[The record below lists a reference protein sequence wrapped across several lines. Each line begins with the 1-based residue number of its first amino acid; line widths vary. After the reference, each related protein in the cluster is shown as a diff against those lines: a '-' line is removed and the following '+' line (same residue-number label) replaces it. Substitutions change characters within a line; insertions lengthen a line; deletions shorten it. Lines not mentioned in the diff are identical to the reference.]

1 MYQKVKNLNLSQL
14 TNLGGASPL
23 FTTMPKHEEF
33 SEQQELNLF
42 FNTNTI
48 VPPADSAE
56 AKKLV
61 EEAPYHPGYE
71 GAVIST
77 LETVTIPPLNR
88 EDVVKLDGWGAQPT
102 INLNTDP
109 KPQNI
114 PFDWNKITF
123 TNKVTTASG
132 SAGGSAVG
140 SAGGA
145 MKFDGDK
152 LPVNLLSSEAL
163 LQTAAVLKFGADKY
177 HAHNWRDGF
186 AWSRPLAAAM
196 RHIMAYNDG
205 EDKDPESGLSHLEHA
220 ACCIMFLL
228 EFEKTHPEL
237 DDRYKVDVHKT
248 KEQSK

>member
-1 MYQKVKNLNLSQL
+1 
-14 TNLGGASPL
+14 
-23 FTTMPKHEEF
+23 MPKHEEF
-33 SEQQELNLF
+33 NQQQELKLF
-42 FNTNTI
+42 FNNT
-48 VPPADSAE
+48 VPPANSPE

-71 GAVIST
+71 GAAVSSMQTI
-77 LETVTIPPLNR
+77 TIPSLT
-88 EDVVKLDGWGAQPT
+88 EQDLIKLDGWAAQPV
-102 INLNTDP
+102 INLNIDP

-114 PFDWNKITF
+114 PFDWNKITVSSN
-123 TNKVTTASG
+123 TVS
-132 SAGGSAVG
+132 S
-140 SAGGA
+140 GGA
-145 MKFDGDK
+145 MKFDSGK

-196 RHIMAYNDG
+196 RHLLAFNDG
-205 EDKDPESGLSHLEHA
+205 EDCDPESGLSHLAHA

-237 DDRYKVDVHKT
+237 DDRYKRDVSRTENKS
-248 KEQSK
+248 E

>member
-1 MYQKVKNLNLSQL
+1 
-14 TNLGGASPL
+14 
-23 FTTMPKHEEF
+23 MPKHEEF

-42 FNTNTI
+42 FNTT
-48 VPPADSAE
+48 VPPSGTTE
-56 AKKLV
+56 AQRLV

-71 GAVIST
+71 GAVFSSSTYPEQSISISNT
-77 LETVTIPPLNR
+77 D
-88 EDVVKLDGWGAQPT
+88 DVIRIGDWAAQTT

-114 PFDWNKITF
+114 PFDWNKITIA
-123 TNKVTTASG
+123 NKVV
-132 SAGGSAVG
+132 AGGGG
-140 SAGGA
+140 SA
-145 MKFDGDK
+145 MKFDDGK

-196 RHIMAYNDG
+196 RHIMAFNDG
-205 EDKDPESGLSHLEHA
+205 EDKDPESGLSHLAHA

-228 EFEKTHPEL
+228 EFEKTHPHL
-237 DDRYKVDVHKT
+237 DDRYKVDVHNT
-248 KEQSK
+248 KKSSK

>member
-1 MYQKVKNLNLSQL
+1 
-14 TNLGGASPL
+14 
-23 FTTMPKHEEF
+23 MPKHEEF
-33 SEQQELNLF
+33 TEQQELNLF
-42 FNTNTI
+42 FNTNQT
-48 VPPADSAE
+48 VPAAGTPE

-61 EEAPYHPGYE
+61 TEAPYHPGYE
-71 GAVIST
+71 GAVFST
-77 LETVTIPPLNR
+77 NTFEPLKPLTM

-102 INLNTDP
+102 VNINTDP
-109 KPQNI
+109 SPQNI
-114 PFDWNKITF
+114 PFDWNKITI
-123 TNKVTTASG
+123 TSG
-132 SAGGSAVG
+132 MVAGSGNT
-140 SAGGA
+140 GGA
-145 MKFDGDK
+145 MKFDDNK

-205 EDKDPESGLSHLEHA
+205 EDKDPESGLSHLAHA

-228 EFEKTHPEL
+228 EFEKTHPHL

-248 KEQSK
+248 KKPSK

>member
-1 MYQKVKNLNLSQL
+1 
-14 TNLGGASPL
+14 
-23 FTTMPKHEEF
+23 MPKHEEF

-42 FNTNTI
+42 FNTT
-48 VPPADSAE
+48 VPAVGSPE

-71 GAVIST
+71 GAVISSM
-77 LETVTIPPLNR
+77 ETNQISMLNI
-88 EDVVKLDGWGAQPT
+88 EDSIKVDGWGSAGGTWSKPT
-102 INLNTDP
+102 FTLNTDP
-109 KPQNI
+109 KPGWPAHDIDWSKLTISNEQIKNLMPTNI
-114 PFDWNKITF
+114 PAESTK
-123 TNKVTTASG
+123 SG
-132 SAGGSAVG
+132 S
-140 SAGGA
+140 A
-145 MKFDGDK
+145 MKFDDNK
-152 LPVNLLSSEAL
+152 LPVNLLSTEAL

-205 EDKDPESGLSHLEHA
+205 EDKDPESGLSHLAHA

-248 KEQSK
+248 KEPPKQNT

>member
-1 MYQKVKNLNLSQL
+1 
-14 TNLGGASPL
+14 
-23 FTTMPKHEEF
+23 MPKHEQF
-33 SEQQELNLF
+33 SEDQQLNLF
-42 FNTNTI
+42 FNTT
-48 VPPADSAE
+48 VAPASSAA
-56 AKKLV
+56 AKQLV

-71 GAVIST
+71 GAVFTTSIYSGTTPST
-77 LETVTIPPLNR
+77 LNLTPEDTISIS
-88 EDVVKLDGWGAQPT
+88 GWAAQPT
-102 INLNTDP
+102 INVNTDP
-109 KPQNI
+109 SPQNI
-114 PFDWNKITF
+114 SFDWNKITF
-123 TNKVTTASG
+123 NNTVTTASG
-132 SAGGSAVG
+132 SAGGSAGG
-140 SAGGA
+140 SAL
-145 MKFDGDK
+145 KFDTDK

-205 EDKDPESGLSHLEHA
+205 EDKDPESGLSHLAHA

>member
-1 MYQKVKNLNLSQL
+1 
-14 TNLGGASPL
+14 
-23 FTTMPKHEEF
+23 MPKHEEF
-33 SEQQELNLF
+33 TQQKELDLF
-42 FNTNTI
+42 FNTSTV
-48 VPPADSAE
+48 VPPANSAE

-71 GAVIST
+71 GAVFST

-88 EDVVKLDGWGAQPT
+88 EDVIKLDGWGAQPS

-123 TNKVTTASG
+123 TNSMITGSG
-132 SAGGSAVG
+132 SAGGTASGTG
-140 SAGGA
+140 SA
-145 MKFDGDK
+145 MKFDTDK

-196 RHIMAYNDG
+196 RHIMAFNDG
-205 EDKDPESGLSHLEHA
+205 EDKDPESGLSHLAHA

-237 DDRYKVDVHKT
+237 DDRYKVDVSKT
-248 KEQSK
+248 NKTSK

>member
-1 MYQKVKNLNLSQL
+1 
-14 TNLGGASPL
+14 
-23 FTTMPKHEEF
+23 MPKHEEF
-33 SEQQELNLF
+33 TEQKELDLF
-42 FNTNTI
+42 FNTNST
-48 VPPADSAE
+48 VPPAGSTE

-71 GAVIST
+71 GAVFGTNTFDQIK
-77 LETVTIPPLNR
+77 PLSH
-88 EDVVKLDGWGAQPT
+88 EDVITISGWGAQPT

-109 KPQNI
+109 KPQDVSI
-114 PFDWNKITF
+114 DWSKLTF
-123 TNKVTTASG
+123 TSGMVTG
-132 SAGGSAVG
+132 SGGSGG
-140 SAGGA
+140 SGGA
-145 MKFDGDK
+145 MKFDTDK
-152 LPVNLLSSEAL
+152 LPVNLLSTEAL

-205 EDKDPESGLSHLEHA
+205 EDKDPESGLSHLAHA